1 MTLTS
6 EQVAARPA
14 RFRDRMEEGELAIGR
29 VITLPSVSERLKCV
43 DSARSL
49 R

>member
-6 EQVAARPA
+6 EQVAAHPA

-29 VITLPSVSERLKCV
+29 EL
-43 DSARSL
+43 
-49 R
+49 

>member
-6 EQVAARPA
+6 EQVAAHPA

-29 VITLPSVSERLKCV
+29 V
-43 DSARSL
+43 
-49 R
+49 